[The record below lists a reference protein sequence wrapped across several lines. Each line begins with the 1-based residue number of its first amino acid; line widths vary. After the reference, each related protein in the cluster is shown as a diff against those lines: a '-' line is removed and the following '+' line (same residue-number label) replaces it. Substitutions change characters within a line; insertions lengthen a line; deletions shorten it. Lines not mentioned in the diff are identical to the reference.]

1 MSGMSSALPLW
12 LVLIPALFGALVLIL
27 PGKVKNGGLVGVFAG
42 ALGALAAALSTL
54 GRSLEFTRAWAGW
67 GMDFSLKLNPENLPL
82 VIAAAAL
89 TLAVAAWAGLS
100 GAYPVKSKVFMASML
115 FALAM
120 ASGALMANN
129 LVAMLFF
136 WQAMWAP
143 VFGMIQA
150 GGENAWK
157 TSVKAVFTAGASDL
171 LMILGIGFASFSAES
186 MTIDAMRVPATALGS
201 WGFLLMAVGAIGKLG
216 AIPFH
221 GWLYD
226 ASEDAPAPF
235 MGLIPGAL
243 NLLIGTNLLSKFPGM
258 FDGASSGAMLLVLI
272 AGAGT
277 VVLAGML
284 SMSAGGFKKLAI
296 ALNVAQAGALVLGA
310 TSVAGGAFAFAAIV
324 SAAAGCCLYL
334 SASQLEK
341 DAAGKSTL
349 ASFAFYVSA
358 GAAVAVTFT
367 GALYRIALYES
378 WLSLILS
385 VVALIGAI
393 FAVSGVTGL
402 IRAGR
407 DGEKSVPSFDLGR
420 AQAWLD
426 RTRCDPYPAAR
437 AAFKGYAKVSLT
449 VNDAISWFY
458 DVGVVWFVGFLSGL
472 VKKAHNGSQSRYVLW
487 VLAGA
492 VVVIAIFAL
501 A

>member
-1 MSGMSSALPLW
+1 MSGTVSSALPLW

-27 PGKVKNGGLVGVFAG
+27 PGKVKSGGLIGVFAG
-42 ALGALAAALSTL
+42 AAGALAVALSQL
-54 GRSLEFTRAWAGW
+54 GQSLEFTRAWAGW
-67 GMDFSLKLNPENLPL
+67 NMDFSLKLNPANAPL
-82 VIAAAAL
+82 VIAAAVL
-89 TLAVAAWAGLS
+89 TLVVTAWAGIS
-100 GAYPVKSKVFMASML
+100 GTYPAKSKVFMASML

-157 TSVKAVFTAGASDL
+157 TSIKAVFTAGASDL
-171 LMILGIGFASFSAES
+171 MMILGIGFASLSAES
-186 MTIDAMRVPATALGS
+186 MTMDVMRVPATALGS
-201 WGFLLMAVGAIGKLG
+201 MGFLLMAVGAIGKLG

-221 GWLYD
+221 GWLYA

-235 MGLIPGAL
+235 MGLIPGGL
-243 NLLIGTNLLSKFPGM
+243 NLLLGVNLVSKFPGM
-258 FDGASSGAMLLVLI
+258 FDAGSGAMLLVLI

-284 SMSAGGFKKLAI
+284 SMSAGGFKRLAI
-296 ALNVAQAGALVLGA
+296 ALNIAQAGALVLGS

-341 DAAGKSTL
+341 ESSDKSQL
-349 ASFAFYVSA
+349 ASFAFYVSS

-367 GALYRIALYES
+367 GALYRIALFES

-407 DGEKSVPSFDLGR
+407 DGEKPVPSFDLGR
-420 AQAWLD
+420 AQSWLD

-501 A
+501 S

>member
-1 MSGMSSALPLW
+1 
-12 LVLIPALFGALVLIL
+12 VLAGA
-27 PGKVKNGGLVGVFAG
+27 AG
-42 ALGALAAALSTL
+42 ALAVSLSTL
-54 GRSLEFTRAWAGW
+54 GQTLEFTRAWAGW
-67 GMDFSLKLNPENLPL
+67 GMDFSLKLNPQNAPL

-89 TLAVAAWAGLS
+89 TLLVAVWAGIAK
-100 GAYPVKSKVFMASML
+100 AYPAKRKVFLASML
-115 FALAM
+115 FALSM
-120 ASGALMANN
+120 ALGAQMANN

-157 TSVKAVFTAGASDL
+157 TSVKAVFTAGFSDL
-171 LMILGIGFASFSAES
+171 MMILGLGFASLSAES
-186 MTIDAMRVPATALGS
+186 MTMDAMHVPATGLGAA
-201 WGFLLMAVGAIGKLG
+201 GFLLMAVGALGKLG

-221 GWLYD
+221 GWLYN
-226 ASEDAPAPF
+226 ASEDAPSPF
-235 MGLIPGAL
+235 MGLVPGGL
-243 NLLIGTNLLSKFPGM
+243 NLLMGANLLSKFPGI
-258 FDGASSGAMLLVLI
+258 FDSAQSGAMLLVLI

-284 SMSAGGFKKLAI
+284 SMSAGGFRKLAV

-310 TSVAGGAFAFAAIV
+310 TSVAGGAFVYASIV
-324 SAAAGCCLYL
+324 AAAAGCCLYL
-334 SASQLEK
+334 SAAALDRDDKSQL
-341 DAAGKSTL
+341 S
-349 ASFAFYVSA
+349 SFVYYVAA

-367 GALYRIALYES
+367 GALYRIALHES

-385 VVALIGAI
+385 VISLIGAI

-407 DGEKSVPSFDLGR
+407 DNSKPLPAFDLGR

-426 RTRCDPYPAAR
+426 RTRCDPYPAA
-437 AAFKGYAKVSLT
+437 AASIKGYANVSLK

-458 DVGVVWFVGFLSGL
+458 DVGIVWFVGFLSTL
-472 VKKAHNGSQSRYVLW
+472 VKRAHNGSQSRYVLW
-487 VLAGA
+487 VLLGA

-501 A
+501 S